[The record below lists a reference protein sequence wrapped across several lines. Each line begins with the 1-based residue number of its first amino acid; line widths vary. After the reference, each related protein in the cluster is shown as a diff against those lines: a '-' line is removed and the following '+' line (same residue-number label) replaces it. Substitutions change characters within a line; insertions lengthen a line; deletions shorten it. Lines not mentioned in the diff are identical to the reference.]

1 LFNTLFYWCKKYN
14 SEISGLNKV
23 LEYKLQIIKSDT
35 KSNALMFTKDRIIL
49 HTMVISTTAFV
60 VFFIGLGLT
69 QQVSAQGNLTSANIT
84 NATTAGGNTSG
95 AGGATSPAGSG
106 GGGGGTASG
115 GTPSGS
121 SSSGSGY

>member
-1 LFNTLFYWCKKYN
+1 LFNTLFHWCKKYN

-49 HTMVISTTAFV
+49 RTMVISTTAFV
-60 VFFIGLGLT
+60 VFFVGLSLI

-84 NATTAGGNTSG
+84 NATTAGGNTSS
-95 AGGATSPAGSG
+95 AGGATSPAGS